1 VPPRLVRRAATLGAS
16 LDRTGADLNDSLLIR
31 SCLLPDDLTGTAPLD
46 VLVRDGRIAWL
57 GPSGSAPAADRTL
70 DAADR
75 TLIPGLIDVHIHG
88 AGGAD
93 VMDGTVESLDT
104 LGRTL
109 ARMGTTSYL
118 GTATMLP
125 DSRNEHLRFA
135 ATQVGRRAGGALLLG
150 LHLEGPFVNPERR
163 GGLPPESIWPPT
175 PEAVD
180 DVLAVTAGALRMMTI
195 APELEGGLAAV
206 ARLTGAGVIA
216 SLGHSDATYDQT
228 RAGIAAGVRHVT
240 HIWNAMRGLHHRE
253 PGPLVAIHEA
263 GHITVQIVSDDVHVG
278 RHVVRWT
285 SRIFGPDRCV
295 CITDG
300 IRTTGLP
307 DGSYEFGGRT
317 FVSAGGTARR
327 GDGALIGTSLPLLE
341 IVRRFRDYTGCS
353 FATAV
358 ATASRVP
365 AELLGVADRKG
376 SIAVGHDA
384 DLVLLESDGSVWATL
399 VGGDIV
405 FQA

>member
-1 VPPRLVRRAATLGAS
+1 MCRPAGSRQGAS
-16 LDRTGADLNDSLLIR
+16 PETDHTGADLDHTLLISR
-31 SCLLPDDLTGTAPLD
+31 CRLPEDGTDAATTD
-46 VLVRDGRIAWL
+46 VLVRAGRIAWL
-57 GPSGSAPAADRTL
+57 GPTGSAPAADRML
-70 DAADR
+70 DAAER

-93 VMDGTVESLDT
+93 LMDGSVESLDT
-104 LGRTL
+104 LAGTL

-125 DSRNEHLRFA
+125 DGRNDHLRLA
-135 ATQVGRRAGGALLLG
+135 ATQLGRRTGGAELLG
-150 LHLEGPFVNPERR
+150 LHLEGPFINPDRR
-163 GGLPPESIWPPT
+163 GGLPPEGIWPPT

-180 DVLAVTAGALRMMTI
+180 DVLAVTDGALRMMTI
-195 APELEGGLAAV
+195 APELDGGLAAV
-206 ARLTGAGVIA
+206 ERLTAAGVIA
-216 SLGHSDATYDQT
+216 SLGHTDATYEQT
-228 RAGIAAGVRHVT
+228 RAGIAAGISHVT

-263 GHITVQIVSDDVHVG
+263 EHITVQVVSDDVHVG

-285 SRIFGPDRCV
+285 SGIFGAGRCV

-307 DGSYEFGGRT
+307 DGRYEFSGRT
-317 FVSAGGTARR
+317 FVSEDGIARR

-341 IVRRFRDYTGCS
+341 IVRRFRQYTGCS
-353 FATAV
+353 FATAI

-365 AELLGVADRKG
+365 AQLLGIADRKG
-376 SIAVGHDA
+376 SIAIGCDA
-384 DLVLLESDGSVWATL
+384 DLVLLDDDGSVRTTL

-405 FQA
+405 HQQS